1 MGRKFVYKRRYS
13 DESIKKGYSIKLLV
27 YFQNNGIRNFS
38 MSELAKSFNVSKTT
52 LYNHFYSKDEMI
64 GCALD
69 YKLSVISDYKSVLFN
84 KDLKYVE
91 RYRKAMLF
99 YCVQSF
105 KVSST
110 LLFQIKEDYPI
121 HWVKV
126 LSFQK
131 ELLNDLEMYYQ
142 LGQRIGF
149 YDKSFDPKLLSLDDY
164 QFFDM
169 LSKRNTHEIKDS
181 DVTALFDHHYSLK
194 FNGLKN

>member
-1 MGRKFVYKRRYS
+1 
-13 DESIKKGYSIKLLV
+13 
-27 YFQNNGIRNFS
+27 
-38 MSELAKSFNVSKTT
+38 
-52 LYNHFYSKDEMI
+52 
-64 GCALD
+64 
-69 YKLSVISDYKSVLFN
+69 
-84 KDLKYVE
+84 
-91 RYRKAMLF
+91 MLF

-110 LLFQIKEDYPI
+110 LLFEIKEDYPI

-126 LSFQK
+126 LLFQK

-169 LSKRNTHEIKDS
+169 LSKRNKHEIKDA
-181 DVTALFDHHYSLK
+181 DVTALFDHHYRLK
-194 FNGLKN
+194 FNGLMN